1 MVAALLEVINVADDD
16 DDADDEAG
24 NSRLGGC
31 CAAYCTKALSNR
43 PANSL

>member
-1 MVAALLEVINVADDD
+1 MVAALLEVINVADDTE
-16 DDADDEAG
+16 ADDEAG